1 LKSSAS
7 DDTKDVSR
15 SVFRRSVSWLAT
27 LVLAG
32 LTCACRSNSGPKTI
46 DNPDPDLKIRAI
58 LDSDMSAI
66 PALIDQLSSDDSAVR
81 FYAIAD
87 LKQKTGETFGY
98 LYYVDE
104 EKRAASVNQWRAWL
118 KGWQAGRK
126 SMGSK

>member
-1 LKSSAS
+1 MAAL
-7 DDTKDVSR
+7 
-15 SVFRRSVSWLAT
+15 L
-27 LVLAG
+27 LAG
-32 LTCACRSNSGPKTI
+32 STCACRNNPGPKTI
-46 DNPDPDLKIRAI
+46 ENPDTDQKIKAI

-66 PALIDQLSSDDSAVR
+66 PVLVDQLSSDDSAVR

-104 EKRAASVNQWRAWL
+104 EKRAASINQWRAWL
-118 KGWQAGRK
+118 KGWEAGRK